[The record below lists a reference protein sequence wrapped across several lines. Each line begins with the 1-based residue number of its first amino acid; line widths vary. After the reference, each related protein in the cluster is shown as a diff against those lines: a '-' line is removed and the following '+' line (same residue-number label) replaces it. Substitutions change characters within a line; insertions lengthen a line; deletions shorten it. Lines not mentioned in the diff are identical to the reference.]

1 MRVGFI
7 GLGHMGRPMALHVLR
22 AGHELVVHSRSRPPV
37 EALLANGATEARSPA
52 AAAGNVDAVIT
63 MLPDTETVE
72 RVMLGTA
79 GVLDGA
85 DRGTLVIDMSTTSPR
100 VARDIGALAAER
112 GCAFLDAPV
121 SGGER
126 SAIAAELSIMVG
138 GDAAAF
144 GRALPLLRTF
154 GQRVVHV
161 GAVGAGQVAKACN
174 QLVVLGTIEIVAEAL
189 VLARAA
195 GLEPERV
202 REALLGGFAR
212 SRVLEEHGRRMLEG
226 DFTPGGRA
234 RLHLKDVEAVREVAR
249 HRVPTPAFDAAA
261 ATLGRLIARG
271 GGDLDHAALVTV
283 IEDAAGVR
291 LTRTMEVEHA

>member
-7 GLGHMGRPMALHVLR
+7 GLGVMGRPMASNLLR

-37 EALLANGATEARSPA
+37 EALVASGATEAPSPA
-52 AAAGNVDAVIT
+52 AAARRVDAVIT
-63 MLPDTETVE
+63 MLPDTATVE
-72 RVMLGTA
+72 RVMLGIG
-79 GVLDGA
+79 GVLEGV
-85 DRGTLVIDMSTTSPR
+85 DRGTVVVDMSTTSLK
-100 VARDIGALAAER
+100 VAREVAAAAATH
-112 GCAFLDAPV
+112 GCEFLDAPV

-138 GDAAAF
+138 GDAAAVA
-144 GRALPLLRTF
+144 RALPLLRAL
-154 GQRVVHV
+154 GERVIHV
-161 GAVGAGQVAKACN
+161 GPVGAGQVAKACN

-189 VLARAA
+189 VLAHAA
-195 GLEPERV
+195 GLDAGRV

-234 RLHLKDVEAVREVAR
+234 RLHLKDVAAVREIA
-249 HRVPTPAFDAAA
+249 HDQVPTPAFDAAA
-261 ATLGRLIARG
+261 ATLERLIERG
-271 GGDLDHAALVTV
+271 AGDLDHAALVTV

-291 LTRTMEVEHA
+291 LTRSMEVQA